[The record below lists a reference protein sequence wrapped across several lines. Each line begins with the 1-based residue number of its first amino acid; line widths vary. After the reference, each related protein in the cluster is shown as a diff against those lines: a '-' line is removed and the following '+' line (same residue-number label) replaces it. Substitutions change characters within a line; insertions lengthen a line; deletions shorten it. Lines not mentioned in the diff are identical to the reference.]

1 MDLATRPATFLWLI
15 AATGTLL
22 VATHRMDPVNL
33 LPFMFLGTTFGA
45 RLLGI
50 AYGLGGLR
58 TDFWRPGTC
67 KSHSTKP
74 NSPCGNIR
82 ANRSTARRQQLWCS
96 TTSPSGTAL
105 ECR

>member
-58 TDFWRPGTC
+58 TGLLAARHLQVTLDETELAVR
-67 KSHSTKP
+67 
-74 NSPCGNIR
+74 NIR